1 MYTLLIMEKKKYT
14 YQKYGGNYCFNKYS
28 AIITE
33 IEKEIDKFNKIQ
45 HTDFY
50 REWTKLNKTIKH
62 RNDDIKDYIAK
73 KHIRNDLYAI
83 DTINNFSRRCLNP
96 RAQTCRNSSTSQD
109 KKSPALKRLGA
120 AGSCTAG
127 KNCNKETPGKREEK
141 SRLPSG
147 VQAGD
152 PKRTSSPRQH
162 PKDQGPQQPTAK
174 EPINTRVIS
183 QAPPIT
189 THTAPLVV
197 EVEVSEDKVHLDSI
211 TSEQDEAQKEH
222 LTISVSSKVNAEET
236 PPKDHSV
243 QTVINH
249 VSATGHSPGVMDLD
263 KITLQGRLP
272 GNETFDGHLPCH
284 QHISYQDL
292 PRNDGNDQ
300 AVSSNIRDTSFM
312 TAGLSLGENP
322 FERDHVDVSA
332 KGVDLVSATSSE
344 QTGEETNTETVS
356 DVVSTINSE
365 DSEIKNSRDA
375 NFSNADTDNQASP
388 DKTLCT
394 EGSVDNVLS
403 SGAHFNAEQVGE
415 LTYDQSDIFGKVI
428 NAIQDNPQ
436 IIKTSMPIGIAL
448 LLGLL
453 FKFTP
458 LWRVLTKK
466 NRKKGADINEELNSV
481 LQEPSIMDDERS
493 IPFSYGA
500 FEYSSFDQNSY

>member
-1 MYTLLIMEKKKYT
+1 
-14 YQKYGGNYCFNKYS
+14 
-28 AIITE
+28 
-33 IEKEIDKFNKIQ
+33 
-45 HTDFY
+45 
-50 REWTKLNKTIKH
+50 
-62 RNDDIKDYIAK
+62 
-73 KHIRNDLYAI
+73 
-83 DTINNFSRRCLNP
+83 
-96 RAQTCRNSSTSQD
+96 
-109 KKSPALKRLGA
+109 
-120 AGSCTAG
+120 
-127 KNCNKETPGKREEK
+127 
-141 SRLPSG
+141 
-147 VQAGD
+147 
-152 PKRTSSPRQH
+152 
-162 PKDQGPQQPTAK
+162 
-174 EPINTRVIS
+174 
-183 QAPPIT
+183 
-189 THTAPLVV
+189 
-197 EVEVSEDKVHLDSI
+197 
-211 TSEQDEAQKEH
+211 
-222 LTISVSSKVNAEET
+222 
-236 PPKDHSV
+236 
-243 QTVINH
+243 
-249 VSATGHSPGVMDLD
+249 MDLD

-453 FKFTP
+453 FK
-458 LWRVLTKK
+458 V
-466 NRKKGADINEELNSV
+466 N
-481 LQEPSIMDDERS
+481 
-493 IPFSYGA
+493 
-500 FEYSSFDQNSY
+500 